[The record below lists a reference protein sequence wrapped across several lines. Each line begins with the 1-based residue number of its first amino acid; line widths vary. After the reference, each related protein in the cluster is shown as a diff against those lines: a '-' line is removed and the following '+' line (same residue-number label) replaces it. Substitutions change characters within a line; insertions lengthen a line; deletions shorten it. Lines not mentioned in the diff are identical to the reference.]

1 MKKLIALLV
10 VFSTL
15 ASLAACAGDKASETA
30 TLEPTLSVTETLGE
44 TAQTEEETESVDDG
58 IRVYSKVDD
67 PLTRAKLDAIPI
79 ANSSM
84 SIDELRDICV
94 RYFKLAVSFQWI
106 PDGDMILEGETDPYR
121 SFTEGVL
128 YGGIPY
134 INTASGN
141 LYRILEYYDEETG
154 ILDTSWL
161 GKHPDLFGNACS
173 GSAGWAWYRVINSAE
188 ISWTHSINAAH
199 GFVPVGPYKY
209 DPNYQHI
216 WTTVNGT
223 RVYEYSNKTICKN
236 NGKQVMFESYAL
248 TLPADCYGSNGHVR
262 MAAEKPVVVRKED
275 GTIDGNASY
284 IILVEQGLY
293 NTSDAHKRVTSD
305 GTVYR
310 IRGNDGGKWTF
321 EQLYKDGYIPH
332 TFKEFLGQDPIE
344 PGEAT
349 IEHSG
354 PTASSRDLAKGNLKA
369 TYPISDVFTTVY
381 DKDGKAVLAYKYR
394 SERHFVKSIALAE
407 CIPFSYFSKYQ
418 ANSDHTVEI
427 KAQIANGE
435 LITVYS
441 GTLIPPQ

>member
-10 VFSTL
+10 VLSTVL
-15 ASLAACAGDKASETA
+15 SLAACAGDKADETA
-30 TLEPTLSVTETLGE
+30 TLPETKPV
-44 TAQTEEETESVDDG
+44 AAPVETEQESEEAPESKGEV
-58 IRVYSKVDD
+58 VYAKVDD

-94 RYFKLAVSFQWI
+94 RYFKLAVSFQWV
-106 PDGDMILEGETDPYR
+106 PDGYMTLGEKNDSYR
-121 SFTEGVL
+121 SFTEGTL

-141 LYRILEYYDEETG
+141 VYRILEFYDEETG
-154 ILDTSWL
+154 ILKTSWL
-161 GKHPDLFGNACS
+161 GRNPDLFGNACS

-188 ISWTHSINAAH
+188 ISWTHSLNVSH
-199 GFVPVGPYKY
+199 GLVPVGPYKY
-209 DPNYQHI
+209 DFEGSEQI
-216 WTTVNGT
+216 WQTDPETGE
-223 RVYEYSNKTICKN
+223 RIYAYSNKDICKN

-262 MAAEKPVVVRKED
+262 MAGEKPVVVRNAD

-293 NTSDAHKRVTSD
+293 NSSDAHKRVTSD
-305 GTVYR
+305 GTVYH

-321 EQLYKDGYIPH
+321 QQLFDDGYIPH
-332 TFKEFLGQDPIE
+332 TFKEFLGTDPVE
-344 PGEAT
+344 KGTVT

-354 PTASSRDLAKGNLKA
+354 PTASDADLSKGNL
-369 TYPISDVFTTVY
+369 TSNYCISDVFTTVY
-381 DKDGKAVLAYKYR
+381 DKDGKIVVNNKYR
-394 SERHFVKSIALAE
+394 ARNHYIKAIAM
-407 CIPFSYFSKYQ
+407 SKCVPTGYLTQYQ
-418 ANSDHTVEI
+418 RSGDHTIEI
-427 KAQIANGE
+427 KVQISTGE

-441 GTLIPPQ
+441 GTLAE